1 MAGLTASNTVTT
13 VFGDRKVVLSTV
25 TFDDSYPTGGE
36 AVTAALFGLGLL
48 TTVIPI
54 SDNGT
59 NPVAWDGTNSKLL
72 AYVRTTG
79 VEVANAVDLSA
90 SVTHLLAIGF

>member
-1 MAGLTASNTVTT
+1 MALTISLTT
-13 VFGDRKVVLSTV
+13 SSLGDKKGRYGTI

-36 AVTAALFGLGLL
+36 AFTAADLGLTFL
-48 TTVIPI
+48 DHLVIT
-54 SDNGT
+54 DKGGAAV
-59 NPVAWDGTNSKLL
+59 VAWISSTGKLK

-90 SVTHLLAIGF
+90 LVISVLAIGA

>member
-1 MAGLTASNTVTT
+1 MAVSTSLTAASL
-13 VFGDRKVVLSTV
+13 GDQKAFYGTF

-36 AVTAALFGLGLL
+36 AITAATFGLTFLNFLVVQDKGSSAVL
-48 TTVIPI
+48 
-54 SDNGT
+54 
-59 NPVAWDGTNSKLL
+59 VAWDQTNSKLK

-90 SVTHLLAIGF
+90 TVVGVLAIGK

>member
-1 MAGLTASNTVTT
+1 MAVITTSLTAASL
-13 VFGDRKVVLSTV
+13 GDQSAFYGTF

-36 AVTAALFGLGLL
+36 AITAATFGLTFLNFLIIQDKGGSAVLA
-48 TTVIPI
+48 
-54 SDNGT
+54 
-59 NPVAWDGTNSKLL
+59 AWDQTNSKIK

-90 SVTHLLAIGF
+90 TTVGVFAIGK